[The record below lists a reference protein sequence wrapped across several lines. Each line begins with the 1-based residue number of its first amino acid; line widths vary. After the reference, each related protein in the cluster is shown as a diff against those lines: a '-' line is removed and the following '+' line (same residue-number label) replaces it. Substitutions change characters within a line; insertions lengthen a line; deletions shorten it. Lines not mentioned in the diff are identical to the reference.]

1 MYKKIIAKLTVI
13 ILTTLLL
20 TTPTTEAKAQAPT
33 ETKETIIKNQNT
45 PLKRIEEIEKEIN
58 QIRNTEEGIAKQHDI
73 TETTVIQHEIVLA
86 DTINY
91 YESLYFLRQHG
102 SVSHI
107 TLPDENR
114 IAELAAT
121 TPPYNFLMFL
131 DYMESLY
138 VIKAEIKR
146 EEEKL
151 EESNKNLSEATL
163 EMGKIE
169 REYRILSSKKENGE
183 GEILAL
189 HWEEKEIEAKLELAM
204 TKRTFYKLNKSYL
217 ETNIPELKTRLSL
230 LEKTLEKIRN
240 NFEVSKSD
248 FTYLD
253 ALVYQKITDI
263 NKRKLELSK
272 KYKTLAESK
281 RLNENPTEFEK
292 YFVSTEEAQI
302 TYEIRFLL
310 DLKVYLQT
318 VRLALYTMDDILDK
332 RFGSSTKKELFELT
346 NEYKKK
352 QKEAMVFCNTTIQVI
367 RETEQELNKRFYTKM
382 DTLTSEEKQQLQEE
396 TITLSER
403 KIRYLHYLSELG
415 SIKEIFTLMELEVQ
429 RMQGSMT
436 TDEKVETFWYERVL
450 SIADKELWHIS
461 DYPITL
467 VRLLKGLT
475 AFLLCILISKY
486 IGKGFEHKAQTRNRL
501 SRHEIILIRKV
512 ISSIGFVLAII
523 TALWSL
529 RIPFTAFAFLGG
541 AMAIALGLGTQKIM
555 GDFFSGV
562 LLLLQGKLRVGDE
575 VIIGD
580 MRGIV
585 TELTIQNTVL
595 RCQQSKELVIPNSKV
610 HNSPIINLTLSDT
623 QLMIRLDVG
632 VAYQSDIKK
641 VTQIIQ
647 NVMENHPAILKNPAP
662 KVVMDEFEESSIKFT
677 AVFFINL
684 KKDTEGDIKSQIRY
698 KIIEEFEK
706 EKINIPYPQ
715 RDIHIKENK

>member
-1 MYKKIIAKLTVI
+1 
-13 ILTTLLL
+13 
-20 TTPTTEAKAQAPT
+20 
-33 ETKETIIKNQNT
+33 
-45 PLKRIEEIEKEIN
+45 
-58 QIRNTEEGIAKQHDI
+58 
-73 TETTVIQHEIVLA
+73 
-86 DTINY
+86 
-91 YESLYFLRQHG
+91 
-102 SVSHI
+102 
-107 TLPDENR
+107 
-114 IAELAAT
+114 
-121 TPPYNFLMFL
+121 
-131 DYMESLY
+131 
-138 VIKAEIKR
+138 
-146 EEEKL
+146 
-151 EESNKNLSEATL
+151 
-163 EMGKIE
+163 
-169 REYRILSSKKENGE
+169 
-183 GEILAL
+183 
-189 HWEEKEIEAKLELAM
+189 
-204 TKRTFYKLNKSYL
+204 
-217 ETNIPELKTRLSL
+217 
-230 LEKTLEKIRN
+230 
-240 NFEVSKSD
+240 
-248 FTYLD
+248 
-253 ALVYQKITDI
+253 
-263 NKRKLELSK
+263 
-272 KYKTLAESK
+272 
-281 RLNENPTEFEK
+281 
-292 YFVSTEEAQI
+292 
-302 TYEIRFLL
+302 
-310 DLKVYLQT
+310 
-318 VRLALYTMDDILDK
+318 
-332 RFGSSTKKELFELT
+332 
-346 NEYKKK
+346 
-352 QKEAMVFCNTTIQVI
+352 
-367 RETEQELNKRFYTKM
+367 
-382 DTLTSEEKQQLQEE
+382 
-396 TITLSER
+396 
-403 KIRYLHYLSELG
+403 
-415 SIKEIFTLMELEVQ
+415 MELEVQ